1 MMGRDGPV
9 SGELMTFCLNFLFFL
24 STPMGSLLM
33 ALQAYSDETVQE
45 RRQKDQKALRE
56 QKLEEW

>member
-9 SGELMTFCLNFLFFL
+9 SGGLVTFYLNFLFFL

>member
-1 MMGRDGPV
+1 MGRDSPV
-9 SGELMTFCLNFLFFL
+9 SGGLMMFSWNFLFSL

-33 ALQAYSDETVQE
+33 ALQAYCDETVQE
-45 RRQKDQKALRE
+45 RRQKDQKAFRE